1 MIKIGDI
8 VARRERLDSCRA
20 LYGSVNFFHIGYFM
34 VLDVRTSLIANSDGS
49 FPTVCLIMDSS
60 GMTSWIDKQSI
71 KVVVK
76 SAYAIK

>member
-8 VARRERLDSCRA
+8 VARREHLDNCRV
-20 LYGSVNFFHIGYFM
+20 LCGSVNFFHAGYFM
-34 VLDVRTSLIANSDGS
+34 VLEVRNSLIQNSDGG
-49 FPTVCLIMDSS
+49 FHTVCLIMDSS

-76 SAYAIK
+76 SSYEIK